1 MEVNLQALASFCLD
15 GGSNELLSPQLAYH
29 LYKTRIML
37 FKSKE
42 IFPQSYP
49 Q

>member
-1 MEVNLQALASFCLD
+1 MEVNFQALASFCLD